1 MIKSF
6 KDSDLG
12 LMLQNTAIMTCYLSS
27 YVFPTNVQFEM
38 MVMVWSSEM
47 LMGLSL
53 VGFLKA
59 QRVSLDSLEG
69 FKVEWLC
76 LR

>member
-6 KDSDLG
+6 KDSDLW

-38 MVMVWSSEM
+38 MVMVWER
-47 LMGLSL
+47 GE
-53 VGFLKA
+53 
-59 QRVSLDSLEG
+59 RT
-69 FKVEWLC
+69 
-76 LR
+76 LREVIDK